1 MPDVLLSLAMPTD
14 VAQLVEDLL
23 LSRPDLVHGFTSSHA
38 EGHGSAATLVE
49 PAELVAGHSA
59 RVIMRMVGD
68 DEAMRELL
76 RLIEERSRLLE
87 LLDKTSAGASVSVN
101 LTEGMPGIAGCSL
114 VASPYSAFSSAHGTL
129 AVLGP
134 VRMNYARIVPM
145 VDFAAQILSQCLK
158 SRC

>member
-23 LSRPDLVHGFTSSHA
+23 LSRPDLVSGFTSSHA

-76 RLIEERSRLLE
+76 RLIKTELPRANVFYWLVPVLEQGRL
-87 LLDKTSAGASVSVN
+87 
-101 LTEGMPGIAGCSL
+101 
-114 VASPYSAFSSAHGTL
+114 
-129 AVLGP
+129 
-134 VRMNYARIVPM
+134 
-145 VDFAAQILSQCLK
+145 
-158 SRC
+158 